1 VIIKREAWKCGQSEM
16 CADSLVFLDETGIN
30 TGMTRLYGRSV
41 SCQRVFDYTPDV
53 RLVAEPSR
61 SIERT
66 TVLSSIR
73 ANGEM
78 APLIFDGSLNGEM
91 FKEYVSQCL
100 VPSLKKGDI
109 VVMNN
114 LSSHKVSGVI
124 EPIIAVGANVLYL
137 PPYSPDFNPIE
148 LMWSKIKAYLRKM
161 NARTKEALEKALAEA
176 FNSITQSD
184 ILAWFNEYGYS
195 IQ

>member
-1 VIIKREAWKCGQSEM
+1 V
-16 CADSLVFLDETGIN
+16 SLSNHE
-30 TGMTRLYGRSV
+30 
-41 SCQRVFDYTPDV
+41 RVVEYTPDG
-53 RLVAEPSR
+53 RSVAEPSR

-100 VPSLKKGDI
+100 APTLKKGDI
-109 VVMNN
+109 VVMDN

-124 EPIIAVGANVLYL
+124 KPIIAAGASVLYL

-148 LMWSKIKAYLRKM
+148 LKWWSVSLSNCPKLR
-161 NARTKEALEKALAEA
+161 LA
-176 FNSITQSD
+176 
-184 ILAWFNEYGYS
+184 
-195 IQ
+195 